1 MLVVFEFQLRNDFLV
16 VRDKDHLLKLAL
28 DTVLIL
34 LILLLRSINGYEL
47 LLSRGIQLIVLLV
60 YVMYL
65 FKIVHHR
72 YCNKDFPVVL
82 DMWIYI

>member
-34 LILLLRSINGYEL
+34 LILLLGSINGYEV

-65 FKIVHHR
+65 FKNVHHR

-82 DMWIYI
+82 DM

>member
-28 DTVLIL
+28 DTFLIL

-65 FKIVHHR
+65 FKNVHHR

-82 DMWIYI
+82 DM

>member
-28 DTVLIL
+28 DTFLIL
-34 LILLLRSINGYEL
+34 LILLLRSINGYEV

-65 FKIVHHR
+65 FKNVHHR

-82 DMWIYI
+82 DM

>member
-34 LILLLRSINGYEL
+34 LILLLRSINGYEV

-65 FKIVHHR
+65 FKNVHHR

-82 DMWIYI
+82 DM